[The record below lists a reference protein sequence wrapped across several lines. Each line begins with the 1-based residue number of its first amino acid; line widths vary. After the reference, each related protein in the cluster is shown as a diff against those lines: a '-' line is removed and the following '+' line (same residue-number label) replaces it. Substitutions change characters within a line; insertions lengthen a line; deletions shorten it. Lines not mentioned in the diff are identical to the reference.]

1 MISFVCS
8 FISGL
13 FTALAG
19 AERSFSVLSFFAPTL
34 FAFVCGKSPERS
46 LPNSFF
52 YGFALWGGSCLWI
65 FELYFNGYLP
75 SFCLTFFALFALS
88 VIGGLIFT
96 VGFLP
101 FYFLSKIG
109 APFLF
114 SFTFSY
120 LLSEFIPSAMGR
132 FSFPWTSLAT
142 SVSCFPPFL
151 QTASVGGSLSVS
163 FTVIVI
169 NGLFALA
176 LTEIKNKKR
185 FFFYCSFAAAV
196 FFSNLSFGFFRMSQP
211 LSGEKISVAVV
222 QGNLAADGKW
232 TTDKTDTIFLYSELC
247 RLICKKNEPSLI
259 ILPETSYPW
268 TDDSLAVSAF
278 SSLSKKIDSC
288 VVFGCFE
295 EENGQI
301 FNSARVSLPDG
312 SILGSYRKRRLV
324 PFGEY
329 DPFGILPS
337 DLVGNI
343 SFGNK
348 AGVIKTSVCNIGF
361 LICFESLF
369 SSLDRQNSFDGADIT
384 VIMTNDS
391 WFGESSALYRH
402 MSHAILRAVESGRS
416 VVCSANTGISCVIS
430 NMGEITA
437 SVPNST
443 TAVFCSET
451 EKITDGTLYSSVGDV
466 IIFAA
471 LYLLLQFEFFLESVY
486 TSACID

>member
-19 AERSFSVLSFFAPTL
+19 AERCFSILSFFAPTL
-34 FAFVCGKSPERS
+34 FAFICKKSPEKC

-75 SFCLTFFALFALS
+75 SLGLTFFALLALS
-88 VIGGLIFT
+88 VIGGMILT

-101 FYFLSKIG
+101 FYFFSKIG
-109 APFLF
+109 FPFLF

-132 FSFPWTSLAT
+132 FSFPWTSLAA
-142 SVSCFPPFL
+142 SVSCFTPFL

-176 LTEIKNKKR
+176 LSEIKNKKR
-185 FFFYCSFAAAV
+185 FIFYFFVAIAV
-196 FFSNLSFGFFRMSQP
+196 FFSNLSFGFLRMARP
-211 LSGEKISVAVV
+211 LTGEKISVAIV

-232 TTDKTDTIFLYSELC
+232 TTDKTDTLFLYSELC
-247 RLICKKNEPSLI
+247 RLICEENEPSLI

-268 TDDSLAVSAF
+268 TDNVSAVSAF
-278 SSLSKKIDSC
+278 SSLSKKLDSC
-288 VVFGCFE
+288 IVFGCFE
-295 EENGQI
+295 DENGQI
-301 FNSARVSLPDG
+301 FNSAHVSSPDG
-312 SILGSYRKRRLV
+312 SVLGSYRKRRLV

-337 DLVGNI
+337 DLVGKI
-343 SFGNK
+343 SFGGMG
-348 AGVIKTSVCNIGF
+348 GVLETPVCDIGF

-369 SSLDRQNSFDGADIT
+369 SALNRQNSADGADIT

-391 WFGESSALYRH
+391 WFGKSSALYRH
-402 MSHAILRAVESGRS
+402 LSHAVLRAVESGRS
-416 VVCSANTGISCVIS
+416 VVCAANTGISCVIS
-430 NMGEITA
+430 SMGEITA
-437 SVPNST
+437 SVPNNT